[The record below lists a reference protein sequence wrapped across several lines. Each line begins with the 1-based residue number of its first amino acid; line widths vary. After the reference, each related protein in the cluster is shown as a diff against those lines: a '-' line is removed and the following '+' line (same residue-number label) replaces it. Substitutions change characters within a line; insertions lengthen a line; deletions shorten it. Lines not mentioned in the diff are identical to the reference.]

1 MRLVWPA
8 PQHLIVCLL
17 ISIAALALAH
27 LSIPSLKAISS
38 ALALILVL
46 PVPGYLALLWAYPG
60 KGELSLRGRAILSL
74 VASVFLAGLL
84 GLVVWATPRGLESS
98 SLATLLSILSL
109 FLLAMAYM
117 RWSDLPRN
125 RRFFLLPR
133 SGLRPGPNASRQSIT
148 GRRAAYAILLLAAF
162 LIAAIALSFGPQH
175 ISWDGISSRFHEPLP
190 DQPASK
196 DGALFTL
203 AKEDRP
209 QIDQTAN
216 ASIPREVQNQSL
228 SQNGSSGLYTTV
240 LNATDSSSANNTT
253 AEISGSGREMSFS
266 GGGGGGETVSSKAS
280 GSKTVSKP
288 ESKTESMPPAAEP
301 QEPETAVAS
310 EKIEAENNL
319 TAIADASDQSSQ
331 GRSNQSGNS
340 TVTAASGEMLAPE
353 ENGMV
358 TSPLTGQSSVGS
370 LQVGQPD
377 ELGLNSGINES
388 NGTSQFNA
396 SSLLPGPS
404 DAMSSSA
411 ALTAASASQPWEMGP
426 SGGAQD
432 KEIHPE
438 SSPAGADEAL
448 DREMFLDNASSD
460 ASDVNR
466 PPILEALIPDRDSP
480 QPPGT
485 AIFWKAKA
493 TDYEGDKLFYKFLV
507 SGREANNWSRIGSW
521 IWPTSGLSPGN
532 YEISVLVRDGNHA
545 SESSFDHMI
554 NSSFALTSL
563 NQPPALKD
571 LISDASSPMQRGS
584 SINWTAS
591 AIDPDNDMVYYRF
604 LKDGEEARGWSASPD
619 WSWNTSSESPGEYV
633 ISVLARDEENAS
645 LNSFDS
651 SLERRFVLNPSNSIP
666 EISELQADRSSPQ
679 PQGSVVNWTAAAV
692 DPDGDTIYYR
702 FLIDGLPAREWS
714 TASSWAWES
723 ASARPGI
730 HSITAQARDGKH
742 ASSRDFD
749 SFKEAAFEI
758 SAANQPPI
766 LASLLPDIASPQ
778 AQGATVAWTA
788 GAADREGDQIFYKFL
803 LNGRDMTGWSPS
815 STWQWSSG
823 GQAPGDYRV
832 RVLVRDGLHAP
843 EDSFDDY
850 KESTFSLLSE
860 IDLQIEKLQRK

>member
-17 ISIAALALAH
+17 ISIIALALAH
-27 LSIPSLKAISS
+27 LSIPSLKGIPS

-60 KGELSLRGRAILSL
+60 KGELSLRGRAVLSL
-74 VASVFLAGLL
+74 AASIFLAGLL
-84 GLVVWATPRGLESS
+84 GLVLWVTPRGLESS

-133 SGLRPGPNASRQSIT
+133 SGLRPGPNASRQRSLS

-162 LIAAIALSFGPQH
+162 LIASMALSFGPQH
-175 ISWDGISSRFHEPLP
+175 ISWGTISSRFHEPLP
-190 DQPASK
+190 DLPVSK

-209 QIDQTAN
+209 QVDPAAN
-216 ASIPREVQNQSL
+216 ASSSQEAQSPSVRL
-228 SQNGSSGLYTTV
+228 NGSSGLHTTA

-253 AEISGSGREMSFS
+253 GEISGRGREMFFS
-266 GGGGGGETVSSKAS
+266 GGGGGGGSGSSKEAS
-280 GSKTVSKP
+280 SKP
-288 ESKTESMPPAAEP
+288 QSKKETMAPAEEP
-301 QEPETAVAS
+301 REPETGPAS
-310 EKIEAENNL
+310 NGIDAENNL
-319 TAIADASDQSSQ
+319 TAIADASNQSSPDHT
-331 GRSNQSGNS
+331 NQSDNS
-340 TVTAASGEMLAPE
+340 TGAPPSGDMQAAGEDGMAMAPS
-353 ENGMV
+353 V
-358 TSPLTGQSSVGS
+358 SQSSNES
-370 LQVGQPD
+370 LEEGQPD
-377 ELGLNSGINES
+377 EVEINPEA
-388 NGTSQFNA
+388 NA
-396 SSLLPGPS
+396 SDTAVQAARAFSLPEAT
-404 DAMSSSA
+404 DMASSSA
-411 ALTAASASQPWEMGP
+411 PLDVERGEAAQ
-426 SGGAQD
+426 
-432 KEIHPE
+432 
-438 SSPAGADEAL
+438 
-448 DREMFLDNASSD
+448 DNASSD

-466 PPILEALIPDRDSP
+466 PPILEALIPDRASP

-485 AIFWKAKA
+485 AIFWRAKA
-493 TDYEGDKLFYKFLV
+493 TDHEGDRLFYKFLV

-554 NSSFALTSL
+554 NSSFALASL
-563 NQPPALKD
+563 NQPPTLKD

-591 AIDPDNDMVYYRF
+591 AIDPDNDALYYRF
-604 LKDGEEARGWSASPD
+604 LKDGKEARGWSASPA
-619 WSWNTSSESPGEYV
+619 WNWNTSSESPGEYA

-651 SLERRFVLNPSNSIP
+651 SLERIFVLTPSNSIP
-666 EISELQADRSSPQ
+666 EISELLADRASPQ
-679 PQGSVVNWTAAAV
+679 PQGSVVNWSAAGL

-702 FLIDGLPAREWS
+702 FLIDGQPAGEWS
-714 TASSWAWES
+714 TASSWAWETS
-723 ASARPGI
+723 SIQPGI

-742 ASSRDFD
+742 ASSGDFD
-749 SFKEAAFEI
+749 SYKEAAFEI
-758 SAANQPPI
+758 SAANQLPI
-766 LASLLPDIASPQ
+766 LASLLSDIASPQ

-803 LNGRDMTGWSPS
+803 LNGRDMTGWSTSP
-815 STWQWSSG
+815 TWIWPSG

-850 KESTFSLLSE
+850 KESSFTLLSE

>member
-17 ISIAALALAH
+17 ISIAALAH
-27 LSIPSLKAISS
+27 LSLPSLKGILS
-38 ALALILVL
+38 ALALILVFL
-46 PVPGYLALLWAYPG
+46 VPGYLALLWAYPG
-60 KGELSLRGRAILSL
+60 KGELSLRGRAILSF
-74 VASVFLAGLL
+74 VASVFLAGLM
-84 GLVVWATPRGLESS
+84 GLVVWATPRGLDSS

-133 SGLRPGPNASRQSIT
+133 SGLRPGPNASRQSSIT
-148 GRRAAYAILLLAAF
+148 GRRAAYAILLLAAL

-190 DQPASK
+190 DLPTSK

-209 QIDQTAN
+209 QVDLSAN
-216 ASIPREVQNQSL
+216 ASSSQEVQSSYSGL
-228 SQNGSSGLYTTV
+228 NGSSGLYTTV
-240 LNATDSSSANNTT
+240 LNATDSSANNTT
-253 AEISGSGREMSFS
+253 RETSGRSRDMFFS
-266 GGGGGGETVSSKAS
+266 GGGGGGGTGSSKEAS
-280 GSKTVSKP
+280 SKP
-288 ESKTESMPPAAEP
+288 QSKKESMPPAEEP
-301 QEPETAVAS
+301 QEPETGPDS
-310 EKIEAENNL
+310 EGIDAENNL
-319 TAIADASDQSSQ
+319 TAIADASNQSSPDQ
-331 GRSNQSGNS
+331 SNQSINS
-340 TVTAASGEMLAPE
+340 IGAPALGETQAAGEDGLVTDAFA
-353 ENGMV
+353 
-358 TSPLTGQSSVGS
+358 GQSSMGG
-370 LQVGQPD
+370 LKPGQPD
-377 ELGLNSGINES
+377 EVGIYSE
-388 NGTSQFNA
+388 TNA
-396 SSLLPGPS
+396 S
-404 DAMSSSA
+404 DATSAATAAFSPLSPFDMASSSTSLA
-411 ALTAASASQPWEMGP
+411 VEM
-426 SGGAQD
+426 AE
-432 KEIHPE
+432 KT
-438 SSPAGADEAL
+438 
-448 DREMFLDNASSD
+448 LDNASSN
-460 ASDVNR
+460 ASDINR
-466 PPILEALIPDRDSP
+466 PPILEALIPDRASP

-485 AIFWKAKA
+485 AIFWRAKA
-493 TDYEGDKLFYKFLV
+493 TDHEGDRLFYKFLV

-563 NQPPALKD
+563 NQPPVLKD
-571 LISDASSPMQRGS
+571 LISDAGSPMPPGR

-591 AIDPDNDMVYYRF
+591 AIDPDNDMLYYRF
-604 LKDGEEARGWSASPD
+604 LKDGKEARGWSASPA
-619 WSWNTSSESPGEYV
+619 WSWDTSSESPGEYV

-645 LNSFDS
+645 PDSFDS
-651 SLERRFVLNPSNSIP
+651 SLERRFFLNSSNAIP
-666 EISELQADRSSPQ
+666 QISELQADRPSPQ
-679 PQGSVVNWTAAAV
+679 PQGSMVNWTAAAV
-692 DPDGDTIYYR
+692 DQDGDTIYYR
-702 FLIDGLPAREWS
+702 FLIDGLPAGEWS
-714 TASSWAWES
+714 TASSWAWETS
-723 ASARPGI
+723 SARPGI
-730 HSITAQARDGKH
+730 HFITAQVRDGKH

-788 GAADREGDQIFYKFL
+788 GAVDREGDQIFYKFL
-803 LNGRDMTGWSPS
+803 LNGRDMTGWSASP
-815 STWQWSSG
+815 TWQWSSG

>member
-17 ISIAALALAH
+17 ISIAALALAY
-27 LSIPSLKAISS
+27 LSIPSLKGILS
-38 ALALILVL
+38 ALALILVF

-60 KGELSLRGRAILSL
+60 KGELSRRGRAILSL

-84 GLVVWATPRGLESS
+84 GLVLWATPRGLESG

-133 SGLRPGPNASRQSIT
+133 SGLRPGPNASRQSSIT
-148 GRRAAYAILLLAAF
+148 GRRAAYAILLLAAL

-190 DQPASK
+190 DLPASK

-209 QIDQTAN
+209 QVDPAAN
-216 ASIPREVQNQSL
+216 ASSSQEVQSPY
-228 SQNGSSGLYTTV
+228 SSPNGSSGLYTTV
-240 LNATDSSSANNTT
+240 LNATDLSSANNTT
-253 AEISGSGREMSFS
+253 AEISGRSRDMFFS
-266 GGGGGGETVSSKAS
+266 GGGGGGGTGSSKEAS
-280 GSKTVSKP
+280 SKP
-288 ESKTESMPPAAEP
+288 QSKKESMPPAEEP
-301 QEPETAVAS
+301 QEPETASDS
-310 EKIEAENNL
+310 EGIDAENNL
-319 TAIADASDQSSQ
+319 TEIADASNQISPDQ
-331 GRSNQSGNS
+331 SNQSINS
-340 TVTAASGEMLAPE
+340 TGAPALGETQAAGEDGLVTDALA
-353 ENGMV
+353 
-358 TSPLTGQSSVGS
+358 GQSSMGS
-370 LQVGQPD
+370 MKPGQPD
-377 ELGLNSGINES
+377 EVGISSETNAPDS
-388 NGTSQFNA
+388 TSSATTA
-396 SSLLPGPS
+396 SSPSVPS
-404 DAMSSSA
+404 DMTSSA
-411 ALTAASASQPWEMGP
+411 ALTAAGDSALPEEGQ

-448 DREMFLDNASSD
+448 DREMILDNASSD
-460 ASDVNR
+460 ASDINR
-466 PPILEALIPDRDSP
+466 PPILEALIPDRPSP

-485 AIFWKAKA
+485 AIFWKANA
-493 TDYEGDKLFYKFLV
+493 TDHEGDRLLYKFLV

-563 NQPPALKD
+563 NQSPALKD
-571 LISDASSPMQRGS
+571 LISDASSPMERGR
-584 SINWTAS
+584 SIKWTAS

-604 LKDGEEARGWSASPD
+604 LKDGEEARGWSASPE
-619 WSWNTSSESPGEYV
+619 WGWNTSSESPGEYV

-645 LNSFDS
+645 LDSFDS
-651 SLERRFVLNPSNSIP
+651 SLERIFVLNPSNRIP

-723 ASARPGI
+723 SSARPGT

-815 STWQWSSG
+815 PTWQWSSG

>member
-27 LSIPSLKAISS
+27 LSIPSLKGILS
-38 ALALILVL
+38 ALALILVF

-60 KGELSLRGRAILSL
+60 KGELSLRGRAVLSF

-84 GLVVWATPRGLESS
+84 GLVLWATPRGLESG

-125 RRFFLLPR
+125 RRFFPLPR
-133 SGLRPGPNASRQSIT
+133 SGLRPGPNASRQSSIT
-148 GRRAAYAILLLAAF
+148 GRRAAYAILLLAAL

-175 ISWDGISSRFHEPLP
+175 ISWDGISSRFHEPLS
-190 DQPASK
+190 DLPASK

-203 AKEDRP
+203 AKEDRL
-209 QIDQTAN
+209 QVDLSAN
-216 ASIPREVQNQSL
+216 ASRLQEVQSPSPRL
-228 SQNGSSGLYTTV
+228 NGSSGLYTTV
-240 LNATDSSSANNTT
+240 LNATDSSANNTT
-253 AEISGSGREMSFS
+253 AEISGRSRDMFFS
-266 GGGGGGETVSSKAS
+266 GGGGGGGTGSSKEAS
-280 GSKTVSKP
+280 SKP
-288 ESKTESMPPAAEP
+288 QSKKESMPPAEER
-301 QEPETAVAS
+301 QEPETGPDS
-310 EKIEAENNL
+310 EGIDAENNL
-319 TAIADASDQSSQ
+319 TAIADASNQSSPDQ
-331 GRSNQSGNS
+331 SNQSINS
-340 TVTAASGEMLAPE
+340 TGAPALGETQAAGEDGLVTDALA
-353 ENGMV
+353 
-358 TSPLTGQSSVGS
+358 GQSSMGG
-370 LQVGQPD
+370 LKPGQPD
-377 ELGLNSGINES
+377 EVGIYSE
-388 NGTSQFNA
+388 TNA
-396 SSLLPGPS
+396 SDATSAATAAFSPLESS
-404 DAMSSSA
+404 DMASSSTSLA
-411 ALTAASASQPWEMGP
+411 VEM
-426 SGGAQD
+426 AE
-432 KEIHPE
+432 KT
-438 SSPAGADEAL
+438 
-448 DREMFLDNASSD
+448 LDNASSN
-460 ASDVNR
+460 ASDINR
-466 PPILEALIPDRDSP
+466 PPILVALIPNRPSP

-485 AIFWKAKA
+485 AIFWKANA
-493 TDYEGDKLFYKFLV
+493 TDHEGDRLLYKFLV

-571 LISDASSPMQRGS
+571 LISDASSPMPPGR
-584 SINWTAS
+584 SINWTSS
-591 AIDPDNDMVYYRF
+591 AIDPDNDMLYYRF

-645 LNSFDS
+645 PDSFDS

-666 EISELQADRSSPQ
+666 EISELQADRPSPQ
-679 PQGSVVNWTAAAV
+679 PQGSVVNWTAASV

-702 FLIDGLPAREWS
+702 FLIDGLPAGEWS
-714 TASSWAWES
+714 TASSWAWETS
-723 ASARPGI
+723 SARPGI
-730 HSITAQARDGKH
+730 HFITAQARDGKH

-749 SFKEAAFEI
+749 SYKEAAFEI

-788 GAADREGDQIFYKFL
+788 GAVDREGDQIFYKFL
-803 LNGRDMTGWSPS
+803 LNGRDMTGWSASP
-815 STWQWSSG
+815 TWQWSSG

-832 RVLVRDGLHAP
+832 RVLVRDRLHAP